1 MQSSVDVEEGAQLL
15 CADVEFEPGIGEDV
29 ATRGGTRDFVP
40 RVVGPHLECHYPALV
55 AVAGPGADDVLRVEV
70 VAASAAQVV
79 VPALQQEQMA
89 AEAAPEAGLR
99 PEVGLLR
106 LRRIVIGPRMVAEEQ
121 PVERD
126 VEVEALHILEVVAE
140 THLQGELAV
149 VDLRTGNR
157 LLHPRAHILMPRSEV
172 DSVAVQQAVLVADVL
187 LEQVAS
193 QILAGSHARAVF
205 HPERVILHIEAV
217 PDVGIAPL
225 VVDVAQRIARIGILR
240 GGVEVQH
247 RIERIARTDLQI
259 EGQRTVELPVGDR
272 RRANRPRIESRLERQ
287 RRNRIVDF
295 GAHLHRIGHVG
306 FDGQLRGL
314 LHLRDI
320 GLGHLDLLLHLRH
333 RRAGECRQ
341 QGDGQQQSLH
351 LALAQFSFSI
361 RFFASSTMPS
371 SAGEYPS
378 ATLW

>member
-1 MQSSVDVEEGAQLL
+1 
-15 CADVEFEPGIGEDV
+15 
-29 ATRGGTRDFVP
+29 
-40 RVVGPHLECHYPALV
+40 
-55 AVAGPGADDVLRVEV
+55 
-70 VAASAAQVV
+70 
-79 VPALQQEQMA
+79 
-89 AEAAPEAGLR
+89 
-99 PEVGLLR
+99 
-106 LRRIVIGPRMVAEEQ
+106 MVAEEQ
-121 PVERD
+121 PVERN
-126 VEVEALHILEVVAE
+126 VEVEAFHILEVVAE
-140 THLQGELAV
+140 THLQGKLAV
-149 VDLRTGNR
+149 VDLRTGLK
-157 LLHPRAHILMPRSEV
+157 LLAPRVEAALELGSQIA
-172 DSVAVQQAVLVADVL
+172 SVAVQQAVLVADMS